1 MPGLES
7 GGVRAWLCSR
17 THSILTPTAGLQ
29 YFPVHSCTYSFFFG
43 PQHVHFCAI
52 NVQLDPGYR
61 VLLLSSGHMFILDP
75 KVANRERMFEL

>member
-1 MPGLES
+1 MGSGHGSAPGLTPS
-7 GGVRAWLCSR
+7 SHPQLVCNIFLC
-17 THSILTPTAGLQ
+17 THVLIL
-29 YFPVHSCTYSFFFG
+29 FFFFG